1 MLKTYHR
8 GAYGSKK
15 LEEWSCCGYCGMN
28 QEGCFSVSDDSMVHP
43 RRPTR
48 KRSHTDELSKTIT
61 QANAKLGLRL
71 ISWHAL
77 VAHRSLTVLICLS
90 YYIIGGSHILW
101 TIPVQCS
108 RQE

>member
-48 KRSHTDELSKTIT
+48 KRSNTDELSKTIT
-61 QANAKLGLRL
+61 QAGAKLELGLIYL
-71 ISWHAL
+71 GMHLWHIA
-77 VAHRSLTVLICLS
+77 RSLTVLICLS
-90 YYIIGGSHILW
+90 YYII
-101 TIPVQCS
+101 
-108 RQE
+108 